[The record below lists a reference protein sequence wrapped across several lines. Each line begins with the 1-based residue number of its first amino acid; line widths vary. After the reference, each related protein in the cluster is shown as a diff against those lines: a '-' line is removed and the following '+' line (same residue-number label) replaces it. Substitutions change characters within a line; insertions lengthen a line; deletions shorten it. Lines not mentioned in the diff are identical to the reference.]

1 MKRLSSEPFK
11 NWLGFTRRERRSSL
25 VLLLIIFAVAGVR
38 YLVPDRESDIEVIPL
53 NYYDSGIADDLQGD
67 ADSPDRV
74 VKKPQ
79 PTIPKL
85 KRSILDINTCDS
97 ASLVALPGIGPVLSV
112 RIIKYRK
119 LLGGFAS
126 VSQLREVYG
135 LSPETF
141 DLISPMFKAD
151 STSVKKIN
159 INSAE
164 YKQLIRMPYFEK
176 SEVAAI
182 LKYRELKGWI
192 GGLKEMID
200 NELIAVDKV
209 KRISPYLEFDK

>member
-1 MKRLSSEPFK
+1 MKRLSSEPLK
-11 NWLGFTRRERRSSL
+11 NWFGYNRRERRSSL
-25 VLLLIIFAVAGVR
+25 VLLLIIFVVTGVR

-53 NYYDSGIADDLQGD
+53 DYYDTGIADDLHGD
-67 ADSPDRV
+67 ADSSSRV

-85 KRSILDINTCDS
+85 KRRIIDINTSDS
-97 ASLVALPGIGPVLSV
+97 AALVALPGIGPVLSA

-126 VSQLREVYG
+126 VTQLREVYG

-141 DLISPMFKAD
+141 DLVSPMVKAD
-151 STSVKKIN
+151 STAVKKIN

-164 YKQLIRMPYFEK
+164 FKQLIRMPYFEK

-182 LKYRELKGWI
+182 LKYRELKGRI
-192 GGLKEMID
+192 GGLNEMID
-200 NELIAVDKV
+200 NELIAVAKV
-209 KRISPYLEFDK
+209 KRISPYLEFK